1 MDYQQAIDYLYS
13 FPDSESRLPRTPA
26 EFNLPQ
32 TAALLR
38 AFCEPQQNL
47 RCVVVAGTKGKGST
61 SVFIEAIARAAGLR
75 TGLWTSP
82 HLHSYRER
90 IQVSRQPISQ
100 AQFIAAIERLPGV
113 LEGYDRAEFGEPTI
127 FQLGFALA
135 LRYFADQ
142 NVDLAILEVGL
153 GGRYDS
159 ANVVTPALSVITS
172 ISYDHMAILGDTLT
186 KIATEKA
193 GIIKPGV
200 PAITT
205 AQDPEAMDVIVRTAA
220 RVGAPLYVAA
230 PASYALV
237 SDGIMPTGAALPT
250 QFDPY
255 KRYGGPT
262 TIALRGSFQRD
273 NARLATGAALLLRD
287 AGLPLSDD
295 AIAAGLAEAHW
306 PGRMEV
312 VEGTPTI
319 VLDGAHNGDS
329 AAKLL
334 GSLEAAYP
342 GQPLV
347 FVLGVSQGHSAD
359 HILETL
365 LPHAH
370 AAVLTRSTHPRA
382 MDTTPLADLARPLL
396 PPGAPLEFAF
406 TPSDALA
413 RARALAGPDG
423 IVCVTGS
430 LFVVAGAREALQI
443 PLEKD

>member
-38 AFCEPQQNL
+38 AFGEPQKEL

-61 SVFIEAIARAAGLR
+61 SVFLEAIARAGGLR

-100 AQFIAAIERLPGV
+100 ANFIAAIERLPGV
-113 LEGYDRAEFGEPTI
+113 LEGYNRAEFGEPTI

-135 LRYFADQ
+135 LRHFADQ
-142 NVDLAILEVGL
+142 KVDLAILEVGL

-159 ANVVTPALSVITS
+159 ANVVTPMLSIITS

-193 GIIKPGV
+193 GIIKPDV
-200 PAITT
+200 PAITI

-230 PASYALV
+230 AGDHALV
-237 SDGIMPTGAALPT
+237 LDGVLPAGAALPT

-255 KRYGGPT
+255 ERYSGPT
-262 TIALRGSFQRD
+262 KTALRGSFQRE

-287 AGLPLSDD
+287 ASLPLGDD
-295 AIAAGLAEAHW
+295 AIAAGLASAQW

-312 VEGTPTI
+312 VEGAPPI

-334 GSLEAAYP
+334 ASLEAAYP
-342 GQPLV
+342 DRPIV

-365 LPHAH
+365 LPRAR
-370 AAVLTRSTHPRA
+370 AAVLTQSTHPRA
-382 MDTTPLADLARPLL
+382 MDTAALAELARPLL
-396 PPGAPLEFAF
+396 PPSAPLDFAF
-406 TPSDALA
+406 TPTEALA
-413 RARALAGPDG
+413 RARELAGADG
-423 IVCVTGS
+423 LVCVTGS
-430 LFVVAGAREALQI
+430 LFVVAGAREAMHI